1 VDAGVREVLDLA
13 LRWVHVIAA
22 IMWIGNSLLWNWIDR
37 NLEPSKQG
45 RPGIQGE
52 IWLLHSG
59 AFYFMEKDLKG
70 WDRDRPLHWFKWQ
83 AYTTWLT
90 GAGLLAVVYYA
101 SAGAMLVDPA
111 VADLDPG
118 TAVLIGIGTIVG
130 AWLVYHHGI
139 ARLLARAGAAA
150 ALLGLALVVGVA
162 YGLTHLF
169 SGRAA
174 FLHVGALL
182 GTLMAGNVFRVI
194 MPAQR
199 ELVSAVEGGRTP
211 DPAPA
216 RRAKERSI
224 HNNYIV
230 FPVIAL
236 MLVSHFPGIYGHR
249 WNWLLLA
256 LLVVAGAGVRHVL
269 NIRFTYPHWKP
280 ALAAT
285 IAASLALLYLALALP
300 AGSGATPVGSTAPGA
315 GPVSFAQANAVLQKR
330 CTVCHSADAA
340 DRTFGVAPAGVAF
353 DTPEQIHARADRIL
367 ARAVTGRTMPPANKT
382 FITDEEREVLRG
394 WIEGGAEVP

>member
-1 VDAGVREVLDLA
+1 MDAAVRELLDLA
-13 LRWVHVIAA
+13 LRWVHVIAG
-22 IMWIGNSLLWNWIDR
+22 IMWIGNSMLWNWIDR

-45 RPGIQGE
+45 KPGIQGE

-101 SAGAMLVDPA
+101 AAGAMLVDPA
-111 VADLDPG
+111 VADLAPR

-139 ARLLARAGAAA
+139 ARLLARSGPAA
-150 ALLGLALVVGVA
+150 ALLGLLLVVGVA

-182 GTLMAGNVFRVI
+182 GTVMAGNVHRVI
-194 MPAQR
+194 MPSQR
-199 ELVSAVEGGRTP
+199 LLVAAVEEGRTP

-216 RRAKERSI
+216 KRAKERSI
-224 HNNYIV
+224 HNNYIT

-236 MLVSHFPGIYGHR
+236 MLVSHFPAIYGHR

-256 LLVVAGAGVRHVL
+256 LIVVAGAGVRHVM

-285 IAASLALLYLALALP
+285 VAASLVLLYVALASPAAGGTTATP
-300 AGSGATPVGSTAPGA
+300 AGT
-315 GPVSFAQANAVLQKR
+315 GPVTFAQANAVLQKR
-330 CTVCHSADAA
+330 CAVCHSADPA

-367 ARAVTGRTMPPANKT
+367 ARAVTSRTMPPANKT
-382 FITDEEREVLRG
+382 FITDGEREILRR
-394 WIEGGAEVP
+394 WIEGGAEIP

>member
-1 VDAGVREVLDLA
+1 MDAAVRELLDLA
-13 LRWVHVIAA
+13 LRWVHVIAG
-22 IMWIGNSLLWNWIDR
+22 IMWIGNSMLWNWIDR

-45 RPGIQGE
+45 KPGIQGE

-90 GAGLLAVVYYA
+90 GAGLLLVVYYA

-111 VADLDPG
+111 VADLAPG
-118 TAVLIGIGTIVG
+118 TAVAIGVGTIVG
-130 AWLVYHHGI
+130 AWLVYHYGI
-139 ARLLARAGAAA
+139 ARLLSRSGASA
-150 ALLGLALVVGVA
+150 ALLGLLLVVGIA
-162 YGLTHLF
+162 YALTHLF

-182 GTLMAGNVFRVI
+182 GTVMAGNVHRVI
-194 MPAQR
+194 MPSQR
-199 ELVSAVEGGRTP
+199 VLVAAVEEGRTP
-211 DPAPA
+211 DPAPSK
-216 RRAKERSI
+216 RAKERSI
-224 HNNYIV
+224 HNNYIT

-249 WNWLLLA
+249 LNWLLLA
-256 LLVVAGAGVRHVL
+256 LIVVAGAGVRHVL

-285 IAASLALLYLALALP
+285 VAISLALLYLGLAMP
-300 AGSGATPVGSTAPGA
+300 SGSGATPRASTVVPGD
-315 GPVSFAQANAVLQKR
+315 VTFAQANAVLQKR
-330 CTVCHSADAA
+330 CAVCHSADAA
-340 DRTFGVAPAGVAF
+340 DRTFGPAPAGVAF
-353 DTPEQIHARADRIL
+353 DTPEQARARADRIL
-367 ARAVTGRTMPPANKT
+367 ARAVTSHTMPPANKT
-382 FITDEEREVLRG
+382 FITDEEREILRR
-394 WIEGGAEVP
+394 WIEGGAEIP